1 MDCGWLDES
10 DIQWC
15 IGQGDDAGTFV
26 CCRSNEMHKDDHL
39 KKTTKF
45 PNSFIIWGC
54 MSSKGP
60 GEMTILTST
69 VNGQVYIEILDTF
82 LIPLIEK
89 KFGDDVIFQD
99 DNASW
104 HRAKI
109 VKAFLQERHIN
120 SMTWPANSLDLNP
133 IGNLWWKLKKTGP
146 WQGSILQSWSVN
158 RYSRRLEPAWWRILF
173 FISEIHAPKNS
184 GRHKSKRRT
193 NKVLTVCSIFFPLLD
208 MEKNFH

>member
-1 MDCGWLDES
+1 
-10 DIQWC
+10 
-15 IGQGDDAGTFV
+15 
-26 CCRSNEMHKDDHL
+26 
-39 KKTTKF
+39 
-45 PNSFIIWGC
+45 

-133 IGNLWWKLKKTGP
+133 IGNLWWKLKKLVHDKAPSCKADLSTVIREGWNQLDEEYCFSLVKSMLQRIQAVTKARGGP
-146 WQGSILQSWSVN
+146 T
-158 RYSRRLEPAWWRILF
+158 
-173 FISEIHAPKNS
+173 
-184 GRHKSKRRT
+184 KS
-193 NKVLTVCSIFFPLLD
+193 
-208 MEKNFH
+208 

>member
-1 MDCGWLDES
+1 
-10 DIQWC
+10 
-15 IGQGDDAGTFV
+15 
-26 CCRSNEMHKDDHL
+26 MHKDDHL

-99 DNASW
+99 DNE
-104 HRAKI
+104 
-109 VKAFLQERHIN
+109 L
-120 SMTWPANSLDLNP
+120 LN
-133 IGNLWWKLKKTGP
+133 KKMFCV
-146 WQGSILQSWSVN
+146 ISVI
-158 RYSRRLEPAWWRILF
+158 RLF
-173 FISEIHAPKNS
+173 VMK
-184 GRHKSKRRT
+184 
-193 NKVLTVCSIFFPLLD
+193 
-208 MEKNFH
+208 